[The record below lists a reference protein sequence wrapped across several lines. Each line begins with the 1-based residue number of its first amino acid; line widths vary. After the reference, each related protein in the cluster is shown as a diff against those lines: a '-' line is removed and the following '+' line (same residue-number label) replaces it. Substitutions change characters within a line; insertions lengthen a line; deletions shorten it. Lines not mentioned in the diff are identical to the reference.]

1 MSWSAWKQVDGEG
14 LDFAEIVYEKKHHE
28 ELEGGIAR
36 ITIDKPDKYNTMTL
50 ATVDE
55 MFRAFYD
62 ANHDTSLGAIIV
74 AGAGKNFGAGG
85 DVEWEKWG
93 LREAF
98 YNRYPHNRLI
108 RSSRKPV
115 IAQVQGYCLGGHN
128 HMAYCCD
135 MTIAD
140 DTAKFGQAG
149 PKVSSPADGFFVPY
163 LVKVVGA
170 KKAREMW
177 MLCRRY
183 DAGQALD
190 MGLVN
195 AVVPAGQLEAEV
207 DKWCEELLSVSP
219 GCVEILKAT
228 FDQEMDGY
236 EEMGI
241 ISEQF
246 YPDWFDM
253 PEGKE
258 GAASFTEKRKPR
270 FWGIRRCAAEAKAG
284 LADNYNKGAE
294 PKAAKEKAKRKATK
308 KKAKRKITKKKA
320 KRKATKKKAKRKAT
334 KKKTKRKTTR

>member
-1 MSWSAWKQVDGEG
+1 MWEQVEGQG
-14 LDFAEIVYEKKHHE
+14 LDFVEIRYAKKFHT
-28 ELEGGIAR
+28 ELDGGVAR
-36 ITIDKPDKYNTMTL
+36 VTIDKPNEYNTMTL

-62 ANHDTSLGAIIV
+62 ANHDTAVGVIIV
-74 AGAGKNFGAGG
+74 AGAGANFGAGG
-85 DVEWEKWG
+85 NVEWEKWG

-108 RSSRKPV
+108 RQSRKPV
-115 IAQVQGYCLGGHN
+115 IAAVQGYCIGGHN

-135 MTIAD
+135 FTIASD
-140 DTAKFGQAG
+140 DAQFGQAG

-170 KKAREMW
+170 KRAREMW

-183 DAGQALD
+183 SAQQALE

-195 AVVPAGQLEAEV
+195 AVVPRDQLEDEV
-207 DKWCEELLSVSP
+207 DRWCEELLSVSP
-219 GCVEILKAT
+219 GCLEVLKAA

-236 EEMGI
+236 AEMGI
-241 ISEQF
+241 ISGQF

-258 GAASFTEKRKPR
+258 GGAAFTDKRPPR
-270 FWGIRRCAAEAKAG
+270 FWQLRERERQMRRDLLRQYE
-284 LADNYNKGAE
+284 E
-294 PKAAKEKAKRKATK
+294 
-308 KKAKRKITKKKA
+308 
-320 KRKATKKKAKRKAT
+320 
-334 KKKTKRKTTR
+334 TTREGDDTG